1 MTQMNQPGFGILNA
15 ILQAGM
21 MGQERN
27 NLETDNERK
36 IQQLLKART
45 EDHMDAEI
53 KRRDMMEAQ
62 GQMNDPDYFN
72 WKRQGYTG
80 QMKSQDAAGNKAQAL
95 SEGDIKKS
103 KLQQAT
109 DFLREQERANAYA
122 AIVNGAGSLSQ
133 DGGQIG
139 FNMQPDI
146 EGFPQGT
153 QQPSAAQRAFNFG
166 GGGATTLP
174 PGAVAKERNMG
185 PLMGNFYRSGDSTY
199 APEGSGKLQG
209 TTPEARAAEYQRLMA
224 EGPQNAARPP
234 SGIPAGN
241 GTMPTG
247 QVPTSWSGPGGAPTP
262 SASPAPVLSNMA
274 RGGGLGNKPTPY
286 SDLIPKTG
294 KYAQMAGLD
303 ALTPE
308 FVGKMAGAEQRIDS
322 AEDIANKRAE
332 AQMQAAKGQLKD
344 KKYNEQKGEHQLVIA
359 RAAVKAQNGE
369 KLTEKELAQYMEST
383 SWMQQH
389 TYIQQVASGANF
401 RQPLVIP
408 GNTGIERGPS
418 PIQQGAAGYPGA
430 PGLPTPAA
438 PGAPQASP
446 NAAPPG
452 SATPKLTP
460 EQRAAMIKQIQQ
472 GK

>member
-45 EDHMDAEI
+45 EDPMDAEI

-322 AEDIANKRAE
+322 AEDIAYARQLATAE
-332 AQMQAAKGQLKD
+332 KAK
-344 KKYNEQKGEHQLVIA
+344 
-359 RAAVKAQNGE
+359 
-369 KLTEKELAQYMEST
+369 KELKEPKYMEQLAQAFKIKADPNAT
-383 SWMQQH
+383 PQQKYEADMFIH
-389 TYIQQVASGANF
+389 LDTQRRIAANPGAYAPRMNLGEYGVPMLPQPVTQSAATAPQPPGQTNTPSGA
-401 RQPLVIP
+401 
-408 GNTGIERGPS
+408 
-418 PIQQGAAGYPGA
+418 
-430 PGLPTPAA
+430 PAA
-438 PGAPQASP
+438 L
-446 NAAPPG
+446 PPG
-452 SATPKLTP
+452 VTRK
-460 EQRAAMIKQIQQ
+460 
-472 GK
+472 